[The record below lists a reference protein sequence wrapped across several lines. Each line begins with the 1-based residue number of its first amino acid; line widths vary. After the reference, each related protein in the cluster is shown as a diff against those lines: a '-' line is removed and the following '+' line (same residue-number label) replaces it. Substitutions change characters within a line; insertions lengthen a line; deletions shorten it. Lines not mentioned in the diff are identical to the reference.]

1 MKSSHLV
8 LVECPDQVGLIA
20 LLTNVFSQEGL
31 NITSL
36 HEFVDPMQKQFF
48 FRVSFEGDYKR
59 EKLLSA
65 LKSVLPRGHQIKLV
79 LPALKKL
86 AILTGKEPHCLGDLL
101 MRAHY
106 GHLPAGIEVVLSN
119 HPDRE
124 DLAKA
129 FNIPYHAL
137 SHEGLGREAHE
148 AKILETL
155 TRYQFDYLILAK
167 YMRIL
172 SSPFVDRFR
181 GKIINIHHSFLP
193 AFIGARPYHQ
203 AYERGVKIIGAT
215 AHFVTSDLDEGP
227 IIVQDVCPVTHTAT
241 PEKMIAIGQDR
252 EKITLARA
260 VQLVCEDRVFIS
272 GNRTI
277 IFE

>member
-1 MKSSHLV
+1 MKLSPLL
-8 LVECPDQVGLIA
+8 LVECPDRVGLIA
-20 LLTNVFSQEGL
+20 SLTNVMSQKGL

-36 HEFVDPMQKQFF
+36 HEFVDSMQKRFF
-48 FRVSFEGDYKR
+48 FRVSFEGAYDP
-59 EKLLSA
+59 EP
-65 LKSVLPRGHQIKLV
+65 LKE
-79 LPALKKL
+79 ALKKSL
-86 AILTGKEPHCLGDLL
+86 PPEHILKLIAPRPKKLILFVGKEPHCLGDLL

-106 GHLPAGIEVVLSN
+106 GHLPAHIEAVVSN
-119 HPDRE
+119 HPDRR
-124 DLAKA
+124 DLADA
-129 FNIPYHAL
+129 FHVPYHFIPHET
-137 SHEGLGREAHE
+137 SHREDHE
-148 AKILETL
+148 KKLLEILET
-155 TRYQFDYLILAK
+155 YSYDFIVLAK

-172 SSPFVDRFR
+172 TPSFTNRLK

-227 IIVQDVCPVTHTAT
+227 IIVQDVKPVTHAT
-241 PEKMIAIGQDR
+241 KPEQMVAAGQDI

-260 VQLVCEDRVFIS
+260 VKLVCEDRVFIS

>member
-1 MKSSHLV
+1 MKSPHLV
-8 LVECPDQVGLIA
+8 LVECPDQTGLIA
-20 LLTNVFSQEGL
+20 RLTNVFSQEDL

-36 HEFVDPMQKQFF
+36 QEFVEPMQKRFF
-48 FRVSFEGDYKR
+48 CRVSFKGDYER
-59 EKLLSA
+59 EELFSA
-65 LKSVLPRGHQIKLV
+65 LESVLPQDCQIKIA
-79 LPALKKL
+79 PPTLKKL
-86 AILTGKEPHCLGDLL
+86 VILTGKEPHCLGDLL

-106 GHLPAGIEVVLSN
+106 DHLPVRIEAVLSN

-129 FNIPYHAL
+129 FEIPYHRI
-137 SHEGLGREAHE
+137 SHEGLEREDHE
-148 AKILETL
+148 AKLLETL
-155 TRYQFDYLILAK
+155 IRYPFDYLVLAK

-172 SSPFVDRFR
+172 TPSFVARFR
-181 GKIINIHHSFLP
+181 GKMINIHHSFLP

-227 IIVQDVCPVTHTAT
+227 IIVQDVRSVTHAAT
-241 PEKMIAIGQDR
+241 PEQMIATGQDI

-260 VQLVCEDRVFIS
+260 VQLLCEDRVFIS